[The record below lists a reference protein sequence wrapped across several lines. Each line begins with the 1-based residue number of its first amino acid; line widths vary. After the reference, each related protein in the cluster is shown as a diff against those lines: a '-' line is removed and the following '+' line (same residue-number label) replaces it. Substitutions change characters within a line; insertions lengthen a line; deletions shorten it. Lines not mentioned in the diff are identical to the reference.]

1 MTIFLNIVSLMLT
14 MAIEEVILD
23 LLNLGAYAIVLMLGI
38 THTKKLYGG
47 KFTSAL
53 PYLLAAIFL
62 IFFGN
67 ILNIFIFFWFPTTAT
82 TQVLKA
88 SIQIIVIIAG
98 VMLLMASYKMYLL
111 RYATAGFLK
120 KIKKGEEEWES

>member
-1 MTIFLNIVSLMLT
+1 
-14 MAIEEVILD
+14 MAFEEVILD
-23 LLNLGAYAIVLMLGI
+23 LLNMGAYAVVLMLGVSL
-38 THTKKLYGG
+38 TKKLYGG

-67 ILNIFIFFWFPTTAT
+67 ILNIFIFFWFPTTAK

-88 SIQIIVIIAG
+88 SIQIITIIAG
-98 VMLLMASYKMYLL
+98 TMLLMASYKLYLM
-111 RYATAGFLK
+111 RYATAGFMK
-120 KIKKGEEEWES
+120 NIKRSGGGA

>member
-1 MTIFLNIVSLMLT
+1 
-14 MAIEEVILD
+14 MAFQEIILD
-23 LLNLGAYAIVLMLGI
+23 LLSLGTYAVTLMLGI
-38 THTKKLYGG
+38 TLTKKLYGG

-62 IFFGN
+62 IFFVN

-98 VMLLMASYKMYLL
+98 VMLLMASYKIYLL
-111 RYATAGFLK
+111 KYATTGFLK
-120 KIKKGEEEWES
+120 KIRHGEEE